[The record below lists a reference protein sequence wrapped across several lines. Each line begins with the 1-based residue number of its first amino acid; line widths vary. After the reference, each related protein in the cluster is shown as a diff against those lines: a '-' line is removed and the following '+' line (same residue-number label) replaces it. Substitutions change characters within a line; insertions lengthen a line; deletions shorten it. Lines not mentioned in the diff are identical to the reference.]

1 MQESA
6 LTWEAFR
13 LTSKSPSELMTILGP
28 HGVDNL
34 VRQALATCWRE
45 LPGEERSLPDA
56 KKAAQEAFDRNIRHW
71 SSIKKASPGA
81 FFENL
86 APHAADQYF
95 RQALVLCH
103 MMLPRGKRA
112 LADVRRI
119 VTDIYNRNI
128 EAWEEDHRT
137 LSGAGAKRT
146 ARPAASRGNAKVK
159 SKPKPKRSPKKS
171 ARRARK

>member
-1 MQESA
+1 MQDTA

-45 LPGEERSLPDA
+45 LPSEERSLPVA
-56 KKAAQEAFDRNIRHW
+56 KRSAQEAFDRNIRHW
-71 SSIKKASPGA
+71 TSIKKASPGA

-86 APHAADQYF
+86 APHASDQYF

-112 LADVRRI
+112 LGDVRRI
-119 VTDIYNRNI
+119 VTDIYSRNI
-128 EAWEEDHRT
+128 EAWELDHRT
-137 LSGAGAKRT
+137 LTGAGPKRAAKT
-146 ARPAASRGNAKVK
+146 AASRA
-159 SKPKPKRSPKKS
+159 KPKPKPARAVKKTS
-171 ARRARK
+171 KRRRK